1 MNQEINALK
10 KITTE
15 IKQPM
20 TCIIGGSKISTKI
33 NIIKNL
39 IPKFKN
45 IIFVGGM
52 ANNILQYKG
61 FGIGKSIREKNC
73 EYILLKD
80 IFSLA
85 KKYDC
90 NIIFPKDVSVGKNIH
105 DQAVNKELMKLMKMI

>member
-1 MNQEINALK
+1 MVQKYL
-10 KITTE
+10 
-15 IKQPM
+15 Q
-20 TCIIGGSKISTKI
+20 KI

-52 ANNILQYKG
+52 ANNILEYKG

-73 EYILLKD
+73 ENIIES

-90 NIIFPKDVSVGKNIH
+90 NIIFPIDVSVGKNIH
-105 DQAVNKELMKLMKMI
+105 DQAKNKELMEIDTG

>member
-1 MNQEINALK
+1 MNQEIKALK

-39 IPKFKN
+39 NQNLKILYSLAAWQ
-45 IIFVGGM
+45 IIFC
-52 ANNILQYKG
+52 NIRVLELENQL
-61 FGIGKSIREKNC
+61 REKNC
-73 EYILLKD
+73 ESIIES

-85 KKYDC
+85 TKYDC
-90 NIIFPKDVSVGKNIH
+90 NIIFPEDVLLEKIF
-105 DQAVNKELMKLMKMI
+105 MIKL